1 MELIKIIER
10 EGRQL
15 VSGRELHEFLELNI
29 RVGSEEWLSMDL
41 RKRLIL

>member
-15 VSGRELHEFLELNI
+15 VSGRELNI
-29 RVGSEEWLSMDL
+29 RIGSEEWLSMDL